1 MNAKPAVR
9 KKSVQACRSCR
20 IGKRKCDS
28 ARPTC
33 EACARRAIPG
43 LCIYDRPGESRAQ
56 TARHLDALQR
66 RIAEL
71 EKAQSSARTTRQSW
85 ASSATLDHIQPQD
98 LGSSSLGTVNA
109 SIEAA
114 AHQSVDLASIGIP
127 DNASVTGGNEPS
139 YPGERSISV
148 NGSVQHSALTFSDA
162 NSETVEM
169 RDYPDSPI
177 TAEEIGVAEPRYG
190 CYGDSS
196 ALGFMCQVRDCL
208 DTRNEWSDPEDHQR
222 PRSNPRRGPPSER
235 PRSTAGQRR
244 LTNNSTRSSEFQY
257 FTVPS
262 RPDADMLME
271 NYRKRVHTIYP
282 FLDWVAVQRRYER
295 IWSPSSISSKRG
307 SSRNGQPRHRL
318 VEPQSEPNFEDIE
331 SRKLFYCTL
340 NTIFALGCQ
349 SDPYAD
355 PEEQALTSEMFW
367 QRAKQ
372 LLELDFDVFNEGSV
386 ELVQCL
392 LLMSLYLQSTGL
404 SGVCWNVVSVAV
416 RTAQTLGLHRSSPTA
431 NAPDRTREDPELRR
445 TIWAGCVL
453 LDRSMDLHDLQVSK
467 PQVAAFVRKISSGD
481 FQTLLQLDVALLRW
495 SSNLPEALQPSTYGL
510 ARDVAETPTQDDQD
524 PLHLVDETL
533 ARQAVILQSR
543 PTLLKVLSSWQKRTE
558 QGFEGVTVSSLH
570 EKMLMH
576 ASDKCISAAQELSC
590 LLLTRWGGRKG
601 LLPEWWYTIFYLYT
615 CATVFLVC
623 RACTPLRERIGRG
636 CLEESWNKILAGL
649 CDFKHTRS
657 ARRCCKVLELA
668 DRWVR
673 NGQSEVQAHQ
683 GPTPIE
689 DVLQTQGKDQDTN
702 GAAPGPEHVQQPQEH
717 LFLDMECDE
726 SIDDILRSW
735 VKDPLSD
742 SWLHSVPFQAD
753 I

>member
-33 EACARRAIPG
+33 AACARRAIPG
-43 LCIYDRPGESRAQ
+43 LCVYDRPGESRVQ
-56 TARHLDALQR
+56 TARHLDALQK

-71 EKAQSSARTTRQSW
+71 EKAQSSARTTGESW
-85 ASSATLDHIQPQD
+85 ASSATLNHIQPQD
-98 LGSSSLGTVNA
+98 LGSSSLGSVDGTINA
-109 SIEAA
+109 SIEVA

-127 DNASVTGGNEPS
+127 DNASVTGSNEPS
-139 YPGERSISV
+139 YPAERSISV
-148 NGSVQHSALTFSDA
+148 NGSVQHSTLTFSDA
-162 NSETVEM
+162 NSEAIEM
-169 RDYPDSPI
+169 RDYPDSPV
-177 TAEEIGVAEPRYG
+177 TAEEIGVSEPRYG

-222 PRSNPRRGPPSER
+222 QRPNPRRSPPSER
-235 PRSTAGQRR
+235 THSKAGQRR
-244 LTNNSTRSSEFQY
+244 LTSNSTRSSEFQL

-262 RPDADMLME
+262 RPDADILME

-282 FLDWVAVQRRYER
+282 FLDWAAVQRRYER
-295 IWSPSSISSKRG
+295 IWSPTSMSSKRG
-307 SSRNGQPRHRL
+307 STWNGPPRHEYI
-318 VEPQSEPNFEDIE
+318 EPQSESNLEDIA
-331 SRKLFYCTL
+331 SRKLLYCTL

-355 PEEQALTSEMFW
+355 PEEQALTSDMFW

-392 LLMSLYLQSTGL
+392 LLVSLYHQSTGL

-416 RTAQTLGLHRSSPTA
+416 RTAQTLGLHRYSPTA
-431 NAPDRTREDPELRR
+431 NAPGRTREDSELRR
-445 TIWAGCVL
+445 TIWAG
-453 LDRSMDLHDLQVSK
+453 SIDLQDLQVSK

-495 SSNLPEALQPSTYGL
+495 RSNLPEALQPSTYGL
-510 ARDVAETPTQDDQD
+510 SRDVAEDRTQDDQD
-524 PLHLVDETL
+524 ALHLVDETL

-543 PTLLKVLSSWQKRTE
+543 YLYIQILLFRPTLLKVLSSWQKRTE
-558 QGFEGVTVSSLH
+558 QGLQDVTLSSLH

-576 ASDKCISAAQELSC
+576 ASETCISAAQELSY
-590 LLLTRWGGRKG
+590 LLLTRWGGRKD
-601 LLPEWWYTIFYLYT
+601 LLPEWW
-615 CATVFLVC
+615 V
-623 RACTPLRERIGRG
+623 R
-636 CLEESWNKILAGL
+636 LEESWNKILAGL
-649 CDFKHTRS
+649 YDFKHTRS

-683 GPTPIE
+683 GPTPTE
-689 DVLQTQGKDQDTN
+689 DLLQTQGKYQDTN
-702 GAAPGPEHVQQPQEH
+702 GGASGPEHVQTPQED
-717 LFLDMECDE
+717 LFLDMQCDE
-726 SIDDILRSW
+726 HIDDILRSW

-742 SWLHSVPFQAD
+742 TWLDSVPFQAD

>member
-453 LDRSMDLHDLQVSK
+453 LDRYVLTIFTPVNRPRSLAMVYGRPSMVHSSLPHD
-467 PQVAAFVRKISSGD
+467 
-481 FQTLLQLDVALLRW
+481 
-495 SSNLPEALQPSTYGL
+495 Y
-510 ARDVAETPTQDDQD
+510 
-524 PLHLVDETL
+524 
-533 ARQAVILQSR
+533 
-543 PTLLKVLSSWQKRTE
+543 LSSP
-558 QGFEGVTVSSLH
+558 VTNVELSDDTNSSHSLSTPARFFHHYVQLH
-570 EKMLMH
+570 E
-576 ASDKCISAAQELSC
+576 
-590 LLLTRWGGRKG
+590 
-601 LLPEWWYTIFYLYT
+601 
-615 CATVFLVC
+615 
-623 RACTPLRERIGRG
+623 
-636 CLEESWNKILAGL
+636 ILG
-649 CDFKHTRS
+649 
-657 ARRCCKVLELA
+657 
-668 DRWVR
+668 
-673 NGQSEVQAHQ
+673 
-683 GPTPIE
+683 
-689 DVLQTQGKDQDTN
+689 
-702 GAAPGPEHVQQPQEH
+702 
-717 LFLDMECDE
+717 
-726 SIDDILRSW
+726 DILRE
-735 VKDPLSD
+735 
-742 SWLHSVPFQAD
+742 F
-753 I
+753 